1 MAPHLFQ
8 LGLVCFADCWHDC
21 AKRKPMER
29 QLVSAAMCGLP
40 SFVGRGCARCCEL
53 RWALLKAYLLYAKQT
68 CFDT

>member
-1 MAPHLFQ
+1 
-8 LGLVCFADCWHDC
+8 
-21 AKRKPMER
+21 MER